1 MSKKYSIFLAVLF
14 CGFLGLMVTANAL
27 TPDKTFSEIENRALS
42 QRPELTWKAV
52 RTGDFMAD
60 YESYITDQFAGRDGW
75 TAAKAYME
83 KAVGKQENNGVY
95 FCDDST
101 LISRFEEPDEKRLTN
116 NFNYVNQFAEK
127 AGVPVTFGLIP
138 TQASIW
144 ADKLPAGAPNYDQ
157 NAVMDKASQSVTTRF
172 VDLTT
177 ALSGH
182 KDEAIFYRTDH
193 HWTSLGAY
201 YGSVGLSEALGYTP
215 VPLESY
221 TKETVSTEFYG
232 TVFSS
237 SGVRWVKPDEIDI
250 YVPEDGITVTS
261 HTYDSKGKPVEEPR
275 QLYDESYLAKKD
287 KYSMFL
293 GGQQS
298 LGVVKTQNTDKPK
311 LLLIRDSYSDSL
323 VPFLTAHF
331 SEIHLMDFRYCKLS
345 PSQYIK
351 DNGIDQAL
359 VLYSVPNFVSDA
371 NLLWIG
377 R

>member
-1 MSKKYSIFLAVLF
+1 MSKKYSIFLTALF
-14 CGFLGLMVTANAL
+14 CAFLGVAVTANAL
-27 TPDKTFSEIENRALS
+27 TPDREFSDIENRALAK
-42 QRPELTWKAV
+42 RPALSWKTV
-52 RTGDFMAD
+52 RTGAFMSD
-60 YESYITDQFAGRDGW
+60 YESYITDQFPARDGW
-75 TAAKAYME
+75 TAAKAYLE

-101 LISRFEEPDEKRLTN
+101 LITRFEEPDQKRLAN
-116 NFNYVNQFAEK
+116 NIGYVNTFADK

-138 TQASIW
+138 TQASVW
-144 ADKLPAGAPNYDQ
+144 ADKLPQGAPNYDQ
-157 NAVMDKASQSVTTRF
+157 KLVMQQAAQSVSPRF
-172 VDLTT
+172 VDLSA
-177 ALSGH
+177 ALTSH
-182 KDEAIFYRTDH
+182 KDEPIFYRTDH

-201 YGSVGLSEALGYTP
+201 YGYVGLAEALGYTP
-215 VPLESY
+215 VPLEQY
-221 TKETVSTEFYG
+221 TKTTVSTEFYG

-237 SGVRWVKPDEIDI
+237 SGVRWVKPDEMDT
-250 YVPEDGITVTS
+250 YVPEDGITVVS
-261 HTYDSKGKPVEEPR
+261 HTYDSKGNPVEEPR
-275 QLYDESYLAKKD
+275 QLYDKSYLSKKD

-298 LGVVKTQNTDKPK
+298 LGVVKTGNPDKPK

-345 PSQYIK
+345 PSQYIAE
-351 DNGIDQAL
+351 NGINQAL